1 MTKDRIQAFTRRIV
15 NANKTEMIVILYDIG
30 LYYIDEAVEFL
41 KNDDK
46 ASFRNSIDKE
56 RAVLRE
62 LMGSVDPSNE
72 IGKNILSL
80 YIFAKK
86 ELTAAYINLNSE
98 PLKAVENIFKGL
110 RDAYDKISSLDT
122 SGVIMQ
128 HTENVYAGLTYG
140 RNSLKEQV
148 AGTDLNRGYLV

>member
-30 LYYIDEAVEFL
+30 LYYIDEAGEFL
-41 KNDDK
+41 KNGERI
-46 ASFRNSIDKE
+46 SFRNSIDKE

-62 LMGSVDPSNE
+62 LMGSVNTSNE
-72 IGKNILSL
+72 IGQNILSL

-86 ELTAAYINLNSE
+86 ELTKAYIQLDAE
-98 PLKAVENIFKGL
+98 PLKAVKNIFSGL
-110 RDAYDKISSLDT
+110 REAYDKISSLDT
-122 SGVIMQ
+122 SEAIMQ